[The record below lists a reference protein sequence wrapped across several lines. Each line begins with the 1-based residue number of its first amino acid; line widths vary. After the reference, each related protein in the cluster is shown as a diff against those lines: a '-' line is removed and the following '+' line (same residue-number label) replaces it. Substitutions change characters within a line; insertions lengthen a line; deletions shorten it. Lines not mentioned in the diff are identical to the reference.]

1 MIWDYF
7 NRHWALRLI
16 VFALTSQCGLTTSP
30 GGTTNHAVTGYIDG
44 VMASSGGSIALHGWA
59 CSQGSTQSI
68 AVDLYVNGPA
78 GSGIHIGRYT
88 ANLPSEPAVAKT
100 CQSTGTAYRFL
111 IPLDG
116 ILSQHSGQSIYV
128 YGTSTDSALP
138 NAPLSHSGSFI
149 VPGPV
154 ALSSGSTRLA
164 IADRGD
170 SGTGRIKIVDCTI
183 WGSCSNNTPS
193 CPAAGPCSAD
203 ALNIFGY
210 AYGPSIIKAK
220 KDIHIFYCSRGG
232 NTGARFSN
240 AWDAIRY
247 VHSTDGVS
255 WSPSVVKL
263 TASASVPTAAN
274 PAGTRD
280 LAACDP
286 SVVYYGKYYYLYY
299 GSAYVSSSGNTLT
312 VIQVARSPTIGGLYL
327 TYTARN
333 TWEASPPDPQMI
345 IQPLAD
351 IPKSYGAGQP
361 TMIVYHGKL
370 RMWYTDTTVDT
381 SNDGNH
387 VYMLESTDPVR
398 WTPSRSAETDI
409 QSADVDVKFDAT
421 SSQFIMYLVKDTK
434 RGLPEV
440 MTAKSS
446 DGMHWSS
453 PIAANMIGPVTN
465 YHVDSIG
472 VSSDEL
478 GRLVPGESVLIAFGA
493 PYSLETILPDTGSGM
508 WSLYGSYSSK
518 SRRP

>member
-7 NRHWALRLI
+7 NRHWASRLM
-16 VFALTSQCGLTTSP
+16 VFALISQCGLPTSR
-30 GGTTNHAVTGYIDG
+30 GENADHAIMGYIDG

-59 CSQGSTQSI
+59 CSQGSAQSI

-78 GSGIHIGRYT
+78 GSGVYIGRYT
-88 ANLPSEPAVAKT
+88 ANLSSEPAVAQS

-111 IPLDG
+111 IPLGG

-138 NAPLSHSGSFI
+138 NAPLGHSGSFI

-164 IADRGD
+164 IGDHVD
-170 SGTGRIKIVDCTI
+170 SGTGRMKIVDCTI
-183 WGSCSNNTPS
+183 WGNCSNNTPS
-193 CPAAGPCSAD
+193 CPAVGPCSAE
-203 ALNIFGY
+203 ASNIFGY
-210 AYGPSIIKAK
+210 AYGPSIVKTK

-232 NTGARFSN
+232 NTGAGSSN

-255 WSPSVVKL
+255 WSPSMVKL
-263 TASASVPTAAN
+263 TASASTPTAAK

-333 TWEASPPDPQMI
+333 TWEASPADPQMI
-345 IQPLAD
+345 ILPLAD

-361 TMIVYHGKL
+361 AVIVYNGKL

-398 WTPSRSAETDI
+398 WKPSRSAETDI
-409 QSADVDVKFDAT
+409 QSADVDVKSDAT
-421 SSQFIMYLVKDTK
+421 SSQFIMYLVKNSK
-434 RGLPEV
+434 PGLPEI
-440 MTAKSS
+440 MTSKSS

-453 PIAANMIGPVTN
+453 PIAANMVGPVAN

-472 VSSDEL
+472 VSSDAS

-493 PYSLETILPDTGSGM
+493 PYSLGTILPDTSPGM

-518 SRRP
+518 TRQP